1 MCQLINNFCTFK
13 LLLTHVHTHLSQCVS
28 MPSCIRAYSD
38 VFFLGMPLKT
48 SHASTANL
56 VTGDPPP
63 PSHTRIRTCIG
74 LGLCTIVTMGQ
85 TKLRGLSVFI
95 IMNVKETSHN

>member
-38 VFFLGMPLKT
+38 VFFLGMLLKT

-56 VTGDPPP
+56 VAGDPPP
-63 PSHTRIRTCIG
+63 PSHTHTYMHWPGTLYDCHDG
-74 LGLCTIVTMGQ
+74 TD
-85 TKLRGLSVFI
+85 
-95 IMNVKETSHN
+95 